1 MKNAASLYQFSPDR
15 HRDVRLLPGIDITAA
30 LGLNH
35 VKIGLNEIG
44 TAAADYPI
52 VFLKDANTG
61 QLQLAALFGLAPQTN
76 SYVIDGRWQA
86 TYLPL
91 AIVAAP
97 FSLAGPERTLC
108 INELSHQVTTDTGEA
123 LFLADGS
130 ETPALANIR
139 TMLDYFD
146 GDLAAADGFVA
157 SLLGLNLI
165 RPILVTAQFG
175 TGEDEFIEGLY
186 TISPPNLRA
195 LEAAALID
203 LHSRDLLAPAYTII
217 QSLAQLN
224 RIQQLRNLGSDRPIT
239 ALKMEMAA
247 R

>member
-1 MKNAASLYQFSPDR
+1 MKNAASLYQFSAER
-15 HRDVRLLPGIDITAA
+15 HRDVRLLGGIDITAS

-35 VKIGLNEIG
+35 VRIGLDEIG
-44 TAAADYPI
+44 AAAADYPI
-52 VFLKDANTG
+52 IFLKDADTG
-61 QLQLAALFGLAPQTN
+61 RLQLAALFGLAPQTN

-175 TGEDEFIEGLY
+175 TGEEELIDGLY
-186 TISPPNLRA
+186 TISPPHLRA
-195 LEAAALID
+195 LESPALLD

-217 QSLAQLN
+217 QSLAQIN

-239 ALKMEMAA
+239 ALKMEMEA